1 MTVVAS
7 RRPRAAEERPAGTGR
22 ARPRRRRGWRRWIL
36 SGPLLVVLAILILVP
51 AGFVVV
57 AAFTTDS
64 PRPGASLGAFTW
76 SNFAILG
83 DPDFTGGLLN
93 SVLIAVFGTALA
105 LVIGGGLAFLA
116 ARSNVPA
123 RRFVFL
129 VGIAPLV
136 LPSYVGALAWAMLGS
151 PQAGLL
157 NIALRDLGL
166 PPVVDLYGLGG
177 MVFVLALFYAPYP
190 FLMIHSSLSLM
201 NPELEDAASIHGAS
215 VRKMLS
221 GVTFPL
227 AMPAV
232 LGSGLLVFILM
243 LENFPVAQVLATPG
257 GVVTLPTFLFQLM
270 TASPARGNEASAI
283 ALALVAIVA
292 TVTLLQRRALAKR
305 SFTTV
310 TGKGV
315 RARRVSLGRGRV
327 ICFVLVCAYFALSVV
342 LPLLALLL
350 TSIRR
355 SPYMDSFA
363 DLLRPNAVRF
373 DAYGAVLQSKLF
385 ATVTLN
391 SVVVSVVAAVAGTI
405 LAFLVAY
412 TAYRTKARGG
422 GLLEGISM
430 MPIAIPAIVLG
441 IGLLWTWIQSPI
453 PLYGTLGVLMI
464 AFVAAQ
470 MPQGLRSMASA
481 IRSTDPDLEDSAVIH
496 GAPRRRAVAVVT
508 LPLMRVALSSTLLLL
523 LMLSMRELTVPLFL
537 YTSNTQILS
546 ITIFDQFENGGALQQ
561 AAVLSVVYVLIMFV
575 LSYLPR
581 RFGGTTDV

>member
-1 MTVVAS
+1 M
-7 RRPRAAEERPAGTGR
+7 
-22 ARPRRRRGWRRWIL
+22 L
-36 SGPLLVVLAILILVP
+36 SGPLLVVLAILILAP
-51 AGFVVV
+51 AAFVVV
-57 AAFTTDS
+57 AAFTTES
-64 PRPGASLGAFTW
+64 PRPGASLGSFTW
-76 SNFAILG
+76 SNFAILR
-83 DPDFTGGLLN
+83 DPGFTGGLLN
-93 SVLIAVFGTALA
+93 SVLIAVFGTVLA

-116 ARSNVPA
+116 ARSDVFG

-129 VGIAPLV
+129 VGVAPLV
-136 LPSYVGALAWAMLGS
+136 LPSYVGALAWSMLGS

-166 PPVVDLYGLGG
+166 PPVVDLYGVGG

-201 NPELEDAASIHGAS
+201 NPEHEDAAATHGAS
-215 VRKMLS
+215 VRKIL
-221 GVTFPL
+221 GRITFPL
-227 AMPAV
+227 ALPAL
-232 LGSGLLVFILM
+232 LGSGLLVFILT

-283 ALALVAIVA
+283 AIALVVIVSV
-292 TVTLLQRRALAKR
+292 VTLLQRRALAKR

-315 RARRVSLGRGRV
+315 RARRVALGRGRA
-327 ICFVLVCAYFALSVV
+327 ICFALACLYFALSIVAPV
-342 LPLLALLL
+342 LALLL

-363 DLLRPNAVRF
+363 ELLQPGALRF
-373 DAYGAVLQSKLF
+373 DAYADVLQSRLF

-391 SVVVSVVAAVAGTI
+391 SVVVSVVAAVVGTVI
-405 LAFLVAY
+405 AFLVAY
-412 TAYRTKARGG
+412 TTYRTTARGG

-470 MPQGLRSMASA
+470 MPQGLRSVASA
-481 IRSTDPDLEDSAVIH
+481 IRATDRDLEDGAVVH
-496 GAPRRRAVAVVT
+496 GAPRGRAVALVT

-546 ITIFDQFENGGALQQ
+546 ITIFDQFENGGALRE

-581 RFGGTTDV
+581 RFGGTPDV